1 MSKRKMAIVGQ
12 KKAGPRAA
20 RPIRAVRAQD
30 PETPLVDYNLLASY
44 LREMSRS
51 QLLTREEEVAL
62 AKRIRRGD
70 HEARQKLIESNLRL
84 VVSIAKRYLNRGV
97 PLLDLIQE
105 GNLGLMIAAEKFD
118 HRKGCRFSTYATWW
132 IRQAISRSID
142 DKARTIRVPIHLLDL
157 SRKVHEARKRFYLLN
172 GRQASP
178 AEVAQ
183 EIDVEERRVQDV
195 LEVIRETVP
204 LDAPIG
210 EMELTMDHLIEDR
223 NAEAPDDLLM
233 EESLQRTAQRLLG
246 SLTPVE
252 ERVLRMR
259 FGIGTDRTSTLE
271 ETGRVFSLTRERIRQ
286 IELKALKKLRHP
298 SRLEELKVFV

>member
-1 MSKRKMAIVGQ
+1 MKRVRKPSGARVGR
-12 KKAGPRAA
+12 KPRKIQLDDQEA
-20 RPIRAVRAQD
+20 RQ
-30 PETPLVDYNLLASY
+30 VDYNLLASY

-51 QLLTREEEVAL
+51 RLLTREEEISL

-105 GNLGLMIAAEKFD
+105 GNLGLLIAAEKFD

-132 IRQAISRSID
+132 IRQAVSRSID

-157 SRKVHEARKRFYLLN
+157 SRKVQEARKRFYLIH
-172 GRQASP
+172 GRLPSP
-178 AEVAQ
+178 AEVGRQ
-183 EIDVEERRVQDV
+183 IDVEERRIQDV

-204 LDAPIG
+204 LDAPVG
-210 EMELTMDHLIEDR
+210 DMEFTMDHLIEDP
-223 NAEAPDDLLM
+223 NAGPPDDQLM
-233 EESLQRTAQRLLG
+233 EESLQRTARKLLG

-252 ERVLRMR
+252 EKVLRMR
-259 FGIGTDRTSTLE
+259 FGIGTDRSSTLE
-271 ETGRVFSLTRERIRQ
+271 ETGKVFSLTRERIRQ

-298 SRLEELKVFV
+298 SRLEELKAFVS

>member
-1 MSKRKMAIVGQ
+1 MAIVGQ